1 LLARGSDRGANS
13 GKLARAFP
21 PSAPRIAC
29 TLAVLLSLFLVS
41 RVSAADLFL
50 TAEPEV
56 YAAIDK
62 LNALG
67 ILPGFLAN
75 TRPYSILAVRAAT
88 NPMTRFASPDRFEG
102 DLLRWVASYV
112 APKQMGRLTA
122 GVAFSDAQFT
132 LPNNEGV
139 PTPDGW
145 SGSASVA
152 MREETTPLVNGQL
165 LYTYFHGEGGDNGN
179 RLLDTSLEVGYRYFA
194 VQTGRIST
202 WYGPGRHGALVFTNN
217 AAPYFGV
224 RIHNP
229 EPIPMTGRFRFLG
242 NVQYG
247 FFAARMEKADQY
259 SHSILVGTRLAA
271 RPAGWL
277 ELGFSRALHY
287 GGEGRSNGLSEFF
300 TDYFGNNNPSDRSNS
315 LAGFDITITLPF
327 SFQPVQ
333 AYWESAVE
341 DSSHVGN
348 IFLPWSSRGAHLY
361 GLYFPKVLGI
371 SRLDLRAEY
380 ADTFSGEAKDD
391 NWYDHSAYP
400 HRYRSEILG
409 HAMGGSS
416 RDWFFESRYYI
427 LPASYAEVSYEKVLH
442 DGGDLKGERRSIF
455 TAGLISWLTESW
467 RGEVHAAWDHANSPE
482 GTQGQGGTTFA
493 AWVELSWQTD
503 ILIPSDGGGPPAREH
518 GRIAP

>member
-1 LLARGSDRGANS
+1 VRV
-13 GKLARAFP
+13 FP
-21 PSAPRIAC
+21 PSSPRIAC
-29 TLAVLLSLFLVS
+29 ALAVLLSLFLVS

-50 TAEPEV
+50 NDEPEV

-67 ILPGFLAN
+67 YLPGLLAN
-75 TRPYSILAVRAAT
+75 TRPYSLLAVRAAT
-88 NPMTRFASPDRFEG
+88 NTMTRFASPDSFEG
-102 DLLRWVASYV
+102 NLLRWVASYV
-112 APKQMGRLTA
+112 APKEMGRLTA
-122 GVAFSDAQFT
+122 GGSFSDARFT
-132 LPNNEGV
+132 LPNNEGI
-139 PTPDGW
+139 PMPDGW
-145 SGSASVA
+145 SGWASVA

-165 LYTYFHGEGGDNGN
+165 RYTYFHGEGGDDGN

-194 VQTGRIST
+194 VQAGRIST

-247 FFAARMEKADQY
+247 FFAARMEKQDQY

-277 ELGFSRALHY
+277 EFGFSRALHY
-287 GGEGRSNGLSEFF
+287 GGAGRSDDLSEFF
-300 TDYFGNNNPSDRSNS
+300 TDYFGNNDPSDRSNS
-315 LAGFDITITLPF
+315 LAGFDITLTLPF
-327 SFQPVQ
+327 PLQPVQ

-341 DSSHVGN
+341 DSSHVGH
-348 IFLPWSSRGAHLY
+348 IFLPWASRGGHLY
-361 GLYFPKVLGI
+361 GLYFPKVLGV

-380 ADTFSGEAKDD
+380 ADTFSGEAKGD
-391 NWYDHSAYP
+391 NWYGHSAYP
-400 HRYRSEILG
+400 HRYRGEILG

-416 RDWFFESRYYI
+416 RDWFVESHYYF
-427 LPASYAEVSYEKVLH
+427 LPATYAEASYEKVLH
-442 DGGDLKGERRSIF
+442 DGGDRKGERRSIVS
-455 TAGLISWLTESW
+455 AGLVTWLTKSW
-467 RGEVHAAWDHANSPE
+467 RGEVHAAWDHATAPE
-482 GTQGQGGTTFA
+482 GTQGKDGTAFA

-503 ILIPSDGGGPPAREH
+503 ILIPSDGGAPPVRER
-518 GRIAP
+518 GRIVP